1 MVIIGIGLIILGVVL
16 VMQGSNRGGFGLFG
30 FSRKLHAVLWKRTC
44 DYMITSLIFL
54 FIALA
59 LTILIAAGIITVGVP
74 VLLVFGDAIVF
85 GAIIVGIARRTGKK
99 KK

>member
-1 MVIIGIGLIILGVVL
+1 
-16 VMQGSNRGGFGLFG
+16 
-30 FSRKLHAVLWKRTC
+30 
-44 DYMITSLIFL
+44 MITSLIFL

-74 VLLVFGDAIVF
+74 VLLVFGDAIAF
-85 GAIIVGIARRTGKK
+85 GAIVVGIARRTGKK